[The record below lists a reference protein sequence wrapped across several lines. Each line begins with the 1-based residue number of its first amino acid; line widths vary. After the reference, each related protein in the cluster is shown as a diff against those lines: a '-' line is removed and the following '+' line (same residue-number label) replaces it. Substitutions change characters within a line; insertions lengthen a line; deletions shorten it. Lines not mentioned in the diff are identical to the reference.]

1 MNKGELIEAVVK
13 ATGLT
18 KKDGEAAVKA
28 VLDSIQGALKK
39 GDKVAL
45 IGFGT
50 FEVKKTAARKG
61 INPLTKEQI
70 KIPAGKKESFK
81 AGAAL
86 KATVN
91 KKKK

>member
-28 VLDSIQGALKK
+28 VLDSITADLKK
-39 GDKVAL
+39 GNKVTL

-50 FEVKKTAARKG
+50 FEVKAVKAHSG
-61 INPLTKEQI
+61 VNPATGEKI
-70 KIPAGKKESFK
+70 KIAASKRPTFK

-86 KATVN
+86 KAAVN

>member
-1 MNKGELIEAVVK
+1 MNKGELVEAVVK
-13 ATGLT
+13 ATGLA

-28 VLDSIQGALKK
+28 VFESIEGALKK

-50 FEVKKTAARKG
+50 FEVRKTAARKG

-70 KIPAGKKESFK
+70 KIPAGKKVAFK
-81 AGAAL
+81 QGAAL
-86 KATVN
+86 KALVN